1 MELAAPSGLDKMNS
15 AETNPKKNGDSVSR
29 VRENRLH
36 GLTRG
41 RAARR
46 ATVSRLSLLY
56 NSVWFSVNSV
66 KWSVFYSR
74 KVGRKKV
81 QEAQK
86 QRAEESA
93 RQAVCHLTPCG
104 TKLAVL
110 VCVHELNLD
119 H

>member
-1 MELAAPSGLDKMNS
+1 MPPLGEGFFTGDEPSRAG
-15 AETNPKKNGDSVSR
+15 AGVHGTYGIHGRIFTGGNGENGAWFFICAIR
-29 VRENRLH
+29 VI
-36 GLTRG
+36 RG
-41 RAARR
+41 ERI
-46 ATVSRLSLLY
+46 
-56 NSVWFSVNSV
+56 
-66 KWSVFYSR
+66 R

-93 RQAVCHLTPCG
+93 PQAVCHLTPCG

>member
-1 MELAAPSGLDKMNS
+1 
-15 AETNPKKNGDSVSR
+15 
-29 VRENRLH
+29 
-36 GLTRG
+36 
-41 RAARR
+41 
-46 ATVSRLSLLY
+46 
-56 NSVWFSVNSV
+56 V